1 MQFSLEM
8 KGCTIMKNFKRYAA
22 GLAAVMMASSFAAC
36 GSSSGTAE
44 DTTTSATTTT
54 GVTVEINTE
63 TLASEEQV
71 TMDDVSKLLPM
82 LSLKI
87 RTSSGSLSMILST
100 LPHQATPRRFLSS
113 FSRRST
119 AEPLNISPPHGASAL
134 PTFPQTF
141 WAVQA
146 STSSQ
151 AATLTLSPRVSPT
164 VSLSPT
170 TAMLISI
177 PTFGTQ

>member
-1 MQFSLEM
+1 MQLYVIIIKSLSCTFSLEM

-71 TMDDVSKLLPM
+71 TMDDVSKLLPDVELENKNIKWFSFYDPFHATTSGNTKA
-82 LSLKI
+82 LSLI
-87 RTSSGSLSMILST
+87 HI
-100 LPHQATPRRFLSS
+100 
-113 FSRRST
+113 
-119 AEPLNISPPHGASAL
+119 
-134 PTFPQTF
+134 
-141 WAVQA
+141 
-146 STSSQ
+146 
-151 AATLTLSPRVSPT
+151 
-164 VSLSPT
+164 
-170 TAMLISI
+170 
-177 PTFGTQ
+177 

>member
-1 MQFSLEM
+1 M
-8 KGCTIMKNFKRYAA
+8 KRVYYYEEFLKRYAA

-71 TMDDVSKLLPM
+71 TMDDVSKLLPDVELENKNIKWFSFYDPFHATTSGNTKA
-82 LSLKI
+82 LSLELFEKKYGGTI
-87 RTSSGSLSMILST
+87 EYIPT
-100 LPHQATPRRFLSS
+100 
-113 FSRRST
+113 
-119 AEPLNISPPHGASAL
+119 HGASAL

-151 AATLTLSPRVSPT
+151 AATLTLSPKG
-164 VSLSPT
+164 
-170 TAMLISI
+170 I
-177 PTFGTQ
+177 PQRSV